1 VDNASVYQMARE
13 FHNSLK
19 QSSAAAETKE
29 ETNY

>member
-1 VDNASVYQMARE
+1 MARE